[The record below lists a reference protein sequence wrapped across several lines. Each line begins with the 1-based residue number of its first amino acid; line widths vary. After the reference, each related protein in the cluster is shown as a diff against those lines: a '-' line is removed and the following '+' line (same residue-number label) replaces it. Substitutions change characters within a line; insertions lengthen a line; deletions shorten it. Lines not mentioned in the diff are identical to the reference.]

1 MSNRRSIRPMR
12 IATLVLLLAAV
23 VILEGQPLDPTLHAQ
38 LEQLFPAAA
47 AFSPKEGTPP
57 HFKAYAN
64 AAGSGQ
70 QTLAGYAFWTTEL
83 EPLERGYD
91 GPIQILVG
99 IDLNGILTGIVV
111 VRHHEPYGYFSVD
124 TPEFAAQFVRKNIRD
139 RFRVGRDIDAV
150 STATLTVTSSTRA
163 VRNAARRIARQ
174 FLVPSGSK

>member
-1 MSNRRSIRPMR
+1 MTRTAI
-12 IATLVLLLAAV
+12 LVLLLAAV
-23 VILEGQPLDPTLHAQ
+23 VMLEGQPLDPILRAQ
-38 LEQLFPAAA
+38 LEQLFPAAT
-47 AFSPKEGTPP
+47 AFSPKEGAPP
-57 HFKAYAN
+57 HFKAYVS

-70 QTLAGYAFWTTEL
+70 RTLAGYAFWTTEL

-99 IDLNGILTGIVV
+99 VDLNGILTGIVV

-139 RFRVGRDIDAV
+139 RFRVGQDIDAV

>member
-1 MSNRRSIRPMR
+1 MR
-12 IATLVLLLAAV
+12 IATLILLLAAV
-23 VILEGQPLDPTLHAQ
+23 AVLEGQPSRSMDATLRAQ
-38 LEQLFPAAA
+38 LEQLFPDARS
-47 AFSPKEGTPP
+47 FSPKEGAPP
-57 HFKAYAN
+57 HFKAFTGS
-64 AAGSGQ
+64 AGSGQ
-70 QTLAGYAFWTTEL
+70 RTLAGYAFWTTEL

-91 GPIQILVG
+91 GPIQMLVG
-99 IDLNGILTGIVV
+99 VDLNGILTGIIV

>member
-1 MSNRRSIRPMR
+1 MR
-12 IATLVLLLAAV
+12 TATLVLLLAAV
-23 VILEGQPLDPTLHAQ
+23 VILEGQPSQNPTRRAQ
-38 LEQLFPAAA
+38 LEQLFPDAAS
-47 AFSPKEGTPP
+47 FSPKEGAPP
-57 HFKAYAN
+57 HFKAYVHD
-64 AAGSGQ
+64 AGSGQ
-70 QTLAGYAFWTTEL
+70 RTLAGYAFLTTEL

-124 TPEFAAQFVRKNIRD
+124 PPEFAAQFVRKNIRD
-139 RFRVGRDIDAV
+139 RFRVGQDIDAV
-150 STATLTVTSSTRA
+150 STATMTVTSSTRA

>member
-1 MSNRRSIRPMR
+1 MR
-12 IATLVLLLAAV
+12 TATLVLLLAAV
-23 VILEGQPLDPTLHAQ
+23 VILEGQPSQNPTRRPQ
-38 LEQLFPAAA
+38 LEQLFPDAAS
-47 AFSPKEGTPP
+47 FSPKEGAPP
-57 HFKAYAN
+57 HFKAYVHD
-64 AAGSGQ
+64 AGSGQ
-70 QTLAGYAFWTTEL
+70 RTLAGYAFLTTEL

-124 TPEFAAQFVRKNIRD
+124 PPEFAAQFVRKNIRD
-139 RFRVGRDIDAV
+139 RFRVGQDIDAV
-150 STATLTVTSSTRA
+150 STATMTVTSSTRA

>member
-1 MSNRRSIRPMR
+1 M
-12 IATLVLLLAAV
+12 LLAAV
-23 VILEGQPLDPTLHAQ
+23 VVLEGQPSLDPTRRGQ
-38 LEQLFPAAA
+38 LEQLFPDTTS
-47 AFSPKEGTPP
+47 FSPKEGTPP
-57 HFKAYAN
+57 HFKAYGN
-64 AAGSGQ
+64 DGGSGQ
-70 QTLAGYAFWTTEL
+70 RTLAGYAFLTTDL

-99 IDLNGILTGIVV
+99 VDLDGILTGIIV

-150 STATLTVTSSTRA
+150 STATMTVTSSTRA